1 MTKKFTIHC
10 SPLSRRYP
18 LTVHHGQWLT
28 ANGKAY
34 KAVRITPVRRGGE
47 LKFWPVILYT
57 FPVIHLAA
65 GGGI

>member
-1 MTKKFTIHC
+1 MSFTVDH
-10 SPLSRRYP
+10 LLLTVRYP

-34 KAVRITPVRRGGE
+34 KVVRITPVRRGGE

-65 GGGI
+65 GGGV